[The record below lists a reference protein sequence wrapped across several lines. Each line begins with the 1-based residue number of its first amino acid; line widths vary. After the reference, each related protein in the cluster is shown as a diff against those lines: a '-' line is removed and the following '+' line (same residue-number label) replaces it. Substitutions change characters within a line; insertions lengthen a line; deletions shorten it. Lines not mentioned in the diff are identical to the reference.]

1 MHTPV
6 RLSDQAVMSLSV
18 RGKLLAA
25 FAAMFVLTAAIGGL
39 ALTKLNG
46 VANDVRTLGSATVPD
61 TEAMGEVTTVTNKIR
76 KDQFHYLLVAPKDRA
91 DVLDDLKG
99 DDQDLADLYKNFKP
113 GDPTYAQAQTLL
125 KAINQYKDTAAPFVK
140 LQNAGDLNGAAAAI
154 DNPVWDDVKAA
165 MKSWQTAQVKSAS
178 AFAKASEDRASAARR
193 NIVIGLVAALILGFA
208 LAFIISG
215 RIASRIGAVVA
226 RLGTLRDNDT
236 TALRQGLDRFAA
248 GDLTVTVAQ
257 STEPLSDASSD
268 ELGQLARAV
277 DAVRETTGAS
287 IDSYNAS
294 RDALAGLIGQVAGTA
309 STVSAASQQMAAVSE
324 ETGRAVGEIAHAV
337 GEVAAGSE
345 RQVRAVSSTKTLTE
359 EMTEATFEGT
369 RRAEETAAAA
379 NRARELAEAGADAVR
394 QATDA
399 MAAVRE
405 ASSEAT
411 GAIRALGDKSGE
423 IGGIVDTITQ
433 ISEQTNLLALN
444 AAIEAAR
451 AGEQGRGFAVVADE
465 VRKLAE
471 ESQQAAA
478 SIAGLIGEIQAETGR
493 AVEVVESGQRRTD
506 DGAHTVDQAR
516 ESFVAIGGSIE
527 EMTDRVSQIDEA
539 IARISGAARR
549 VQEDMSEVAAVA
561 EQSSASSEQVSAS
574 TEETSASAT
583 EIATSAEQL
592 ARSAVELEELVGRF
606 TLV

>member
-1 MHTPV
+1 
-6 RLSDQAVMSLSV
+6 MSLSV

-39 ALTKLNG
+39 ALSKLSG
-46 VANDVRTLGSATVPD
+46 VGDDVHTLGNATVPD
-61 TEAMGEVTTVTNKIR
+61 TEAMGEITTITNKIR
-76 KDQFHYLLVAPKDRA
+76 KDQFHYLLVAEKDRA

-99 DDQDLADLYKNFKP
+99 DDEDLATQYEHFTP
-113 GDPTYAQAQTLL
+113 GDPTYAEAQKLL
-125 KAINQYKDTAAPFVK
+125 RVIKKYKATAAPFIE
-140 LQNAGDLNGAAAAI
+140 LQNGGDLDAAAAAI
-154 DNPVWDDVKAA
+154 DNPVWDEVKAA
-165 MKSWQTAQVKSAS
+165 MASWQTAQVKDATAFSAAS
-178 AFAKASEDRASAARR
+178 ADRVSAARR
-193 NIVIGLVAALILGFA
+193 NIIIGLGLALVLGFA
-208 LAFIISG
+208 LAFVISG
-215 RIASRIGAVVA
+215 RIASRIAAVVE
-226 RLGTLRDNDT
+226 RLASLRDRDT
-236 TALRQGLDRFAA
+236 TELCEGLDHFAA
-248 GDLTVTVAQ
+248 GDLTVTVAHT
-257 STEPLSDASSD
+257 TEPLVDASGD

-309 STVSAASQQMAAVSE
+309 STVSSASQQMAAVSE

-337 GEVAAGSE
+337 GEVAAGTE
-345 RQVRAVSSTKTLTE
+345 RQVRAVGSTRTLTE
-359 EMTEATFEGT
+359 EMTEATAEGT
-369 RRAEETAAAA
+369 RRAHETAAAA
-379 NRARELAEAGADAVR
+379 DRARELAEAGAEAVR
-394 QATDA
+394 QATEA
-399 MAAVRE
+399 MSAVRE

-478 SIAGLIGEIQAETGR
+478 SIAGLIGEIQSETGR

-516 ESFVAIGGSIE
+516 ASFVAIGGSIE
-527 EMTDRVSQIDEA
+527 EMTSRVAQIDEA
-539 IARISGAARR
+539 IARISGAAER
-549 VQEDMSEVAAVA
+549 VQSDMSEVAAVA

-592 ARSAVELEELVGRF
+592 ARSAGELEELVGRF
-606 TLV
+606 TLA

>member
-1 MHTPV
+1 
-6 RLSDQAVMSLSV
+6 MSLSV

-25 FAAMFVLTAAIGGL
+25 FAAMFLLTAAIGGL
-39 ALTKLNG
+39 ALTRLSR
-46 VANDVRTLGSATVPD
+46 VSDDVHTLGSATVPG
-61 TEAMGEVTTVTNKIR
+61 TERMGEVTTITNKIR
-76 KDQFHYLLVAPKDRA
+76 KDQMHYLLVAPKDRA
-91 DVLDDLKG
+91 DVLDDLSG
-99 DDQDLADLYKNFKP
+99 DDADLAALYRRITP
-113 GDPTYAQAQTLL
+113 ADPTYREARALL
-125 KAINQYKDTAAPFVK
+125 AIVGKYKATAAPFIR
-140 LQNAGDLNGAAAAI
+140 LQNAGDLDAAAAAI

-165 MKSWQTAQVKSAS
+165 MKAWQTAQVKSAA
-178 AFAKASEDRASAARR
+178 AFAAKSEDRVSAARR
-193 NIVIGLVAALILGFA
+193 NILVGLGLALLLGFA
-208 LAFIISG
+208 LAWIISG
-215 RIASRIGAVVA
+215 RIAARIGAVVK
-226 RLGTLRDNDT
+226 RLATLRDGDT
-236 TALRQGLDRFAA
+236 TDLREGLDRFAA
-248 GDLTVTVAQ
+248 GDLTVTVATT
-257 STEPLSDASSD
+257 TEPLDDAAGD
-268 ELGQLARAV
+268 ELGELARAV

-287 IDSYNAS
+287 IASYNAS

-309 STVSAASQQMAAVSE
+309 ATVSSASQQMAAVSE

-337 GEVAAGSE
+337 GEVAAGTE
-345 RQVRAVSSTKTLTE
+345 RQVRAVGSTKAITE
-359 EMTEATFEGT
+359 EMTLATSEGT

-379 NRARELAEAGADAVR
+379 VRARDLAAAGADAVR

-423 IGGIVDTITQ
+423 IGGIIDTITQ

-451 AGEQGRGFAVVADE
+451 AGEQGRGFAVVAEE

-493 AVEVVESGQRRTD
+493 AVEVVESGQARTD
-506 DGAHTVDQAR
+506 DGATTVEQAR

-527 EMTDRVSQIDEA
+527 EMTGRVGQIDEA
-539 IARISGAARR
+539 IARISDAALR
-549 VQEDMSEVAAVA
+549 VQNDMSEVAAVA
-561 EQSSASSEQVSAS
+561 EQSSASAEQVSAS

-583 EIATSAEQL
+583 EIATSADQL
-592 ARSAVELEELVGRF
+592 ARSAGELEALVGRF
-606 TLV
+606 TLS

>member
-1 MHTPV
+1 
-6 RLSDQAVMSLSV
+6 MSLSV

-25 FAAMFVLTAAIGGL
+25 FATMFVLTAAIGGL
-39 ALTKLNG
+39 ALSKLSG
-46 VANDVRTLGSATVPD
+46 VADDVHILGHATVPD
-61 TEAMGEVTTVTNKIR
+61 TEAMGEITTITNKIR
-76 KDQFHYLLVAPKDRA
+76 KDQMHYLLVAPKDRA
-91 DVLDDLKG
+91 GVRDDLAG
-99 DDQDLADLYKNFKP
+99 DDADLVTQYRHFTP
-113 GDPTYAQAQTLL
+113 SDPTYAEAHALL
-125 KAINQYKDTAAPFVK
+125 KVINKYKATAAPFVE
-140 LQNAGDLNGAAAAI
+140 LQDAGDLDGAAAAI
-154 DNPVWDDVKAA
+154 DNPVWDEVKAA
-165 MKSWQTAQVKSAS
+165 MKAWQGAQVKEAN
-178 AFAKASEDRASAARR
+178 AFAQRSAQRVSAARR
-193 NIVIGLVAALILGFA
+193 NIVIGLALALVVGLA
-208 LAFIISG
+208 LAFVISG
-215 RIASRIGAVVA
+215 RMAARIAAVVD
-226 RLGTLRDNDT
+226 RLGTLRDRDT
-236 TALRQGLDRFAA
+236 TDLRKGLDRFAA
-248 GDLTVTVAQ
+248 GDLTVTVDQ
-257 STEPLSDASSD
+257 TTEPLVDASGD
-268 ELGQLARAV
+268 ELGELARAV

-287 IDSYNAS
+287 IASYNAS

-309 STVSAASQQMAAVSE
+309 STVSSASQQMAAVSE
-324 ETGRAVGEIAHAV
+324 ETGRAVNEIAHAV
-337 GEVAAGSE
+337 AEVAVGTE
-345 RQVRAVSSTKTLTE
+345 RQVRAVSSTKALTD
-359 EMTEATFEGT
+359 EMTEATDAGT
-369 RRAEETAAAA
+369 RRARETADAAD
-379 NRARELAEAGADAVR
+379 RARELAATGAEAVR

-399 MAAVRE
+399 MGAVRE

-411 GAIRALGDKSGE
+411 DAIRALGDKSGE

-478 SIAGLIGEIQAETGR
+478 SIARLIGEIQAETGR

-527 EMTDRVSQIDEA
+527 EMTDRVGQIDEA
-539 IARISGAARR
+539 IARISGAAQR
-549 VQEDMSEVAAVA
+549 VQADMSEVAAVA

-592 ARSAVELEELVGRF
+592 ARSASELEELVGRF
-606 TLV
+606 TLG

>member
-1 MHTPV
+1 
-6 RLSDQAVMSLSV
+6 MSLSV

-25 FAAMFVLTAAIGGL
+25 FATMFALTAAIGGL
-39 ALTKLNG
+39 ALSRLSQVG
-46 VANDVRTLGSATVPD
+46 DDVHTLGSATVPA
-61 TEAMGEVTTVTNKIR
+61 TEHMGEITTVTNKIR
-76 KDQFHYLLVAPKDRA
+76 KDQMHYLLVKPKDRA
-91 DVLDDLKG
+91 DVLGDLEG
-99 DDQDLADLYKNFKP
+99 DDADLVALYKTFKP
-113 GDPTYAQAQTLL
+113 GDPTYRQAQALL
-125 KAINQYKDTAAPFVK
+125 ADINRYKKTAAPFIA
-140 LQNAGDLNGAAAAI
+140 LQNAGDLDGAAAAI
-154 DNPVWDDVKAA
+154 DNPVWDDVKAS
-165 MKSWQTAQVKSAS
+165 MKAWQAAQVKTAAS
-178 AFAKASEDRASAARR
+178 FAKQGEDRAAAARR
-193 NIVIGLVAALILGFA
+193 TIVAGLVLALLLGFA
-208 LAFIISG
+208 LAIAISG
-215 RIASRIGAVVA
+215 RIAARIAAVVE
-226 RLGTLRDNDT
+226 RLATLRDNDT
-236 TALRQGLDRFAA
+236 TDLRQGLDRFAA
-248 GDLTVTVAQ
+248 GDLTVTVDPT
-257 STEPLSDASSD
+257 TEPLADASGD
-268 ELGQLARAV
+268 ELGELARAV

-287 IDSYNAS
+287 IASYNAS

-309 STVSAASQQMAAVSE
+309 STVSSASQQMAAVSD

-337 GEVAAGSE
+337 GEVAAGTE
-345 RQVRAVSSTKTLTE
+345 RQVRAVGSTKTLIE
-359 EMTEATFEGT
+359 EMTAATAGGT
-369 RRAEETAAAA
+369 QRAAETAEAAD
-379 NRARELAEAGADAVR
+379 RARVLAAQGAEAVR

-399 MAAVRE
+399 MVAVRE

-471 ESQQAAA
+471 ESQHAAA

-493 AVEVVESGQRRTD
+493 AVEVVESGQARTD
-506 DGAHTVDQAR
+506 DGAHTVEQAR
-516 ESFVAIGGSIE
+516 DSFVAIGSSIE
-527 EMTDRVSQIDEA
+527 EMTERVAQIDEA

-592 ARSAVELEELVGRF
+592 ARSAGELEALVGRF
-606 TLV
+606 TLA

>member
-1 MHTPV
+1 MTF
-6 RLSDQAVMSLSV
+6 SV

-39 ALTKLNG
+39 ALNRLST
-46 VANDVRTLGSATVPD
+46 VSDDVRTLGQKTVPS
-61 TEAMGEVTTVTNKIR
+61 TERMGEVTTITNKIR
-76 KDQFHYLLVAPKDRA
+76 KDQMHYLLVEPKDRA
-91 DVLDDLKG
+91 DVLDDLSG
-99 DDQDLADLYKNFKP
+99 DDEDLAALYKQITTA
-113 GDPTYAQAQTLL
+113 DPTYAQAQKLRRVITKY
-125 KAINQYKDTAAPFVK
+125 KATAAPFVK
-140 LQNAGDLNGAAAAI
+140 RQNAGDLTGAAAAI
-154 DNPVWDDVKAA
+154 DNPVWDEVKAA
-165 MKSWQTAQVKSAS
+165 MKAWQGAQVKSAA
-178 AFAKASEDRASAARR
+178 AFASESEDRASAARR
-193 NIVIGLVAALILGFA
+193 NIVIGLGLALLLGFA
-208 LAFIISG
+208 LAWVISG
-215 RIASRIGAVVA
+215 RIASRIGAVVK
-226 RLGTLRDNDT
+226 RLGTLRDADT
-236 TALRQGLDRFAA
+236 TDLRQGLDRFAE
-248 GDLTVTVAQ
+248 GDLTVTVQ
-257 STEPLSDASSD
+257 PSTEPLVDASGD
-268 ELGQLARAV
+268 ELGELARAV

-287 IDSYNAS
+287 IASYNAS

-309 STVSAASQQMAAVSE
+309 STVSSASQQMAATSE

-337 GEVAAGSE
+337 TEVATGTE
-345 RQVRAVSSTKTLTE
+345 RQVRAVGSTKAITE
-359 EMTEATFEGT
+359 EMTAATAEGT
-369 RRAEETAAAA
+369 RRAEETAATAD
-379 NRARELAEAGADAVR
+379 RARELAAAGAEAVR

-399 MAAVRE
+399 MSAVRA

-478 SIAGLIGEIQAETGR
+478 SIAGLIGEIQSETGR
-493 AVEVVESGQRRTD
+493 AVEVVESGQARTD
-506 DGAHTVDQAR
+506 DGAHTVEQAH

-527 EMTDRVSQIDEA
+527 EMTQRVAQIDEA
-539 IARISGAARR
+539 IARISDAARR
-549 VQEDMSEVAAVA
+549 VQEDMNEVSLVA
-561 EQSSASSEQVSAS
+561 EQSSASAEQVSAS
-574 TEETSASAT
+574 TEQTSASAT

-592 ARSAVELEELVGRF
+592 ARSAQELEDLVGRF